1 MKKNHFPFLLAGGLL
16 LLFFVAF
23 LIWGFPY
30 FFQPFNFAGSADVFG
45 SKVEDAEIV
54 KILEEGTI
62 TLGDV
67 TQPYQV
73 LQVKII
79 GGKYDGVLLEVEY
92 GKYQQRPGSSLLMVG
107 DAIFVTLDKRPDGV
121 ISAYY
126 TDYNR
131 SFALWVLLGVFV
143 LSILLMA
150 QRKGVGA
157 LVSLA
162 FSLLVIIGYIIPHIL
177 AGEDPVRV
185 SLIGSAILLGTTLYL
200 TYGWNIK
207 THSAVISIFF
217 ALVITGTLS
226 IFFVNLAHLSGFG
239 DENALFLTQVS
250 STQINL
256 KGLLLGGMIIGA
268 LGVLDDLVTSQT
280 AVAFELF
287 SVDPTLGFRE
297 IFKRSMR
304 IGQDHIAATVNTL
317 FLAYSGASLPLL
329 LLFALGRG
337 NVPYLLNAE
346 FVTEEIVRTLV
357 GSIGLIAA
365 VPIST
370 VVAAFTVKN
379 SHRLGDLIHY
389 LGAVED
395 EQLHGHHH

>member
-150 QRKGVGA
+150 RRKGVGA

-207 THSAVISIFF
+207 THSAVLSIFF

-226 IFFVNLAHLSGFG
+226 IVFVNLAHLSGFG

-379 SHRLGDLIHY
+379 SHRLGDLIQY

-395 EQLHGHHH
+395 QQLHGHRQ

>member
-1 MKKNHFPFLLAGGLL
+1 
-16 LLFFVAF
+16 
-23 LIWGFPY
+23 
-30 FFQPFNFAGSADVFG
+30 
-45 SKVEDAEIV
+45 
-54 KILEEGTI
+54 
-62 TLGDV
+62 
-67 TQPYQV
+67 
-73 LQVKII
+73 
-79 GGKYDGVLLEVEY
+79 
-92 GKYQQRPGSSLLMVG
+92 
-107 DAIFVTLDKRPDGV
+107 V

-150 QRKGVGA
+150 RRKGVGA

-207 THSAVISIFF
+207 THSAVLSIFF

-226 IFFVNLAHLSGFG
+226 IVFVNLAHLSGFG

-395 EQLHGHHH
+395 QQLHGHRH